1 MIGNEEKKQ
10 RPQDKWDEKAGL
22 VPKTY
27 KINKEVAE
35 EFKEACKESGVAMG
49 TQLTKLMKQ
58 FVEEVN
64 NKQYQRAS
72 GESRVLFCWEKR

>member
-1 MIGNEEKKQ
+1 MLGNEERKQ

-27 KINKEVAE
+27 KINKKVAE
-35 EFKEACKESGVAMG
+35 EFKEVCKESGVAMG

-64 NKQYQRAS
+64 NGK
-72 GESRVLFCWEKR
+72 

>member
-1 MIGNEEKKQ
+1 MLGNEERKQ

-27 KINKEVAE
+27 KINKKVAE
-35 EFKEACKESGVAMG
+35 EFKEACKEAGVAMG

-58 FVEEVN
+58 FVEEVIN
-64 NKQYQRAS
+64 GK
-72 GESRVLFCWEKR
+72 